1 MMAKREHIGMIR
13 HKAVSGGE
21 AGGDSIRCCRE
32 SRRAGWSSDRPRRG
46 SAKPSW
52 SSHSSGVRARATV
65 SFPGRQRGIRRTK
78 QTVFGGV
85 WHCGETGCSTCRRK
99 TASLCSHPAALPVLS
114 FFFQYIYIY
123 IFFGLVFKNLFICL
137 AVPRARKSSWAR
149 DRTCPTA
156 VPPPGSSPLGHQGT
170 PLLFY
175 FLKKIF
181 FWLYPQHGQF
191 PRPGL

>member
-52 SSHSSGVRARATV
+52 SSHSSGIRTRASV
-65 SFPGRQRGIRRTK
+65 SFSGRQRGIRRTK

-114 FFFQYIYIY
+114 FFFQYIYI
-123 IFFGLVFKNLFICL
+123 FFFWFSVQKFIYLFGRAQSTQKFLGEGSNL
-137 AVPRARKSSWAR
+137 PHSSTTTR
-149 DRTCPTA
+149 FFTTR
-156 VPPPGSSPLGHQGT
+156 PPGDSSSFL
-170 PLLFY
+170 
-175 FLKKIF
+175 FLKKNF